1 MKSYDELK
9 AEIEI
14 IQQLTVEAKNRE
26 QSNTFKEVKRI
37 FRNFGFSSGM
47 LKGSLAESRKKQ

>member
-9 AEIEI
+9 TEIET
-14 IQQLTVEAKNRE
+14 IQQLTGEAKNSE

-37 FRNFGFSSGM
+37 FREYGFSSGM
-47 LKGSLAESRKKQ
+47 LKSSLAESRKKQ